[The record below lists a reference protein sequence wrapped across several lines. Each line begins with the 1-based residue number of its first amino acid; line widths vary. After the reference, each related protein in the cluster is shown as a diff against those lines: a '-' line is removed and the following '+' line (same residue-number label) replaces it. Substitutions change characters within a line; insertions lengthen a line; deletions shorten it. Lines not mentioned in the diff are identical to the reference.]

1 MQQSMY
7 SALFGALTS
16 EHRVNNIANNLANVN
31 TTGYKRDVL
40 AFQDTFWKFAHDT
53 VMEPIANV
61 RSEKLFPEPQ
71 HMARVRIAT
80 AKTDFSQGSMK
91 FTGNPLDVS
100 LHGDGFFKVN
110 NGEEELFT
118 RSGHFV
124 SDNNGML
131 VTPNGWPVL
140 GEGGAEIVIPAGTRN
155 VQIGVNGSIYADEAL
170 VGQLQ
175 VSTVDDLTALQKVGQ
190 NAYRIRPNSGAAEQ
204 APESISVEQGYLETA
219 NVEVV
224 YEMVNMIEANRQ
236 FEAYQKVMQTTDTMD
251 KDAISRIGKGKV

>member
-7 SALFGALTS
+7 SALFGALTN
-16 EHRVNNIANNLANVN
+16 EHRLNNIANNLANVN

-53 VMEPIANV
+53 VMEPLSTV
-61 RSEKLFPEPQ
+61 RSERLFPEPQ
-71 HMARVRIAT
+71 LMARVRIAT
-80 AKTDFSQGSMK
+80 AKTDFTQGSMK
-91 FTGNPLDVS
+91 FTGNPLDVCIT
-100 LHGDGFFKVN
+100 GEGFFKVN

-140 GEGGAEIVIPAGTRN
+140 GPGGAEIIIPAGTKS
-155 VQIGVNGSIYADEAL
+155 VDIGVSGEVYADAAL
-170 VGQLQ
+170 VGQIA
-175 VSTVDDLTALQKVGQ
+175 VSTVDDPTALQKVGQ

-204 APESISVEQGYLETA
+204 EPETFSVEQGYLETA

-224 YEMVNMIEANRQ
+224 YEMVNMIETNRL
-236 FEAYQKVMQTTDTMD
+236 FEAYQKVMQSTDSID
-251 KDAISRIGKGKV
+251 KDAITRVGRGKV

>member
-7 SALFGALTS
+7 SALFGALTN
-16 EHRVNNIANNLANVN
+16 EHRMNNIANNLANVN
-31 TTGYKRDVL
+31 TSGYKRDVL

-53 VMEPIANV
+53 VMEPILSV

-91 FTGNPLDVS
+91 FTGNPLDVAVA
-100 LHGDGFFKVN
+100 GDGFFKIRTN
-110 NGEEELFT
+110 NEELFT

-124 SDNNGML
+124 LNNEGML
-131 VTPNGWPVL
+131 VTPNGHPVL
-140 GEGGAEIVIPAGTRN
+140 GVGGAEITIPAGTSN
-155 VQIGVNGSIYADEAL
+155 INIGVDGSIYADGNM

-175 VSTVDDLTALQKVGQ
+175 VSTVEDLTALQKVGQ
-190 NAYRIRPNSGAAEQ
+190 SAYRLRENAAAGEQ
-204 APESISVEQGYLETA
+204 EADNFSVEQGYLESA

-224 YEMVNMIEANRQ
+224 YEMVNMIEAHRQ
-236 FEAYQKVMQTTDTMD
+236 FEAYQKVMQTTDSLD
-251 KDAISRIGKGKV
+251 KEAVSKVGKGRV